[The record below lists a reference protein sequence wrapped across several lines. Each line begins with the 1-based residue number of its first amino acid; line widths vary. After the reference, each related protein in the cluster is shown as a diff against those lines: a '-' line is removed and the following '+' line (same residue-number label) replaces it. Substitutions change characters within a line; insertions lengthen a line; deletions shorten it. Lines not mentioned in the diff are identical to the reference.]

1 MLIRPP
7 AMDRIPFHPIHGP
20 SCDRFMDCIH
30 SYDGPFS
37 RGTFIDRPNRF
48 TVVVRFED
56 REEPVYLRNS
66 GGLGTVLARDR
77 TVLCR
82 RANGADRKTDFDA
95 VAVDVEGTW
104 VTVDATLPNTV
115 FERCVGR
122 GLLDQFSGYR
132 IMKSEP
138 SLPDGGRADF
148 TLKAPD
154 GEPVTVEI
162 KSNTYVVDGVS
173 KFPDRPTER
182 GRRQLRSL
190 TTAVRERD
198 RECHVV
204 FVVQRP
210 DVERVQPFREV
221 DPVFADRLLT
231 AREAGVGV
239 WAISTAFRPPDV
251 FLADQDVPVD
261 FV

>member
-1 MLIRPP
+1 M
-7 AMDRIPFHPIHGP
+7 AA
-20 SCDRFMDCIH
+20 IH
-30 SYDGPFS
+30 SYDGS
-37 RGTFIDRPNRF
+37 LCRGTFVGRPNRF
-48 TVVVRFED
+48 TIVVRFDD

-66 GGLGTVLARDR
+66 GGLGTVLGRGR

-95 VAVDVEGTW
+95 IAVDVEGTW

-122 GLLDQFSGYR
+122 GLLDRFSGFR
-132 IMKSEP
+132 VTESEP

-148 TLKAPD
+148 ILSAPD
-154 GEPVTVEI
+154 GRPVTVEV

-210 DVERVQPFREV
+210 DVERVRPFREV
-221 DPVFADRLLT
+221 DPAFADRLL
-231 AREAGVGV
+231 AAHEAGVGV
-239 WAISTAFRPPDV
+239 WAISTAFRPPAV
-251 FLADQDVPVD
+251 VLADQEVPVD
-261 FV
+261 IV